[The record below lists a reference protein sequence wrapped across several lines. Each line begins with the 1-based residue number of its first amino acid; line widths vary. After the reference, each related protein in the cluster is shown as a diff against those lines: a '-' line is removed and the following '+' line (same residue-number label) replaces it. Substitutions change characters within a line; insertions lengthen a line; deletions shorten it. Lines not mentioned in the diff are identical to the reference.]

1 MNNRTEQLPNGRR
14 GIGEGRTIVMTE
26 TVNMVQEMCNA
37 EALGRNIVGLEL
49 DLPNHLGYI
58 VCERAVRAL
67 PQWPVADTQTWL
79 ARLRALDA
87 LPAPAPR
94 RAAPTALDKLAAFFR
109 GRRPSRTAPV
119 QEGGAR

>member
-1 MNNRTEQLPNGRR
+1 MNMAVAERLPKKQR
-14 GIGEGRTIVMTE
+14 GRTIVMTE
-26 TVNMVQEMCNA
+26 TVNLVQEMCNA
-37 EALGRNIVGLEL
+37 EALGRNIIGLEL

-58 VCERAVRAL
+58 ICERAMRAL
-67 PQWPVADTQTWL
+67 PQWPVADTQSWL

-109 GRRPSRTAPV
+109 SRRNQGTAPV
-119 QEGGAR
+119 QKGGAR